1 MSILTNPVTVAV
13 LVLCILCLC
22 KLNVIISMLIACV
35 VGGMVGGLPLTA
47 DTGVDSIMS
56 LLTSGFSANAQTAL
70 AYVLLG
76 TFATAIATTGLADIL
91 CKKLSKVIG
100 GKPLVLIGILTV
112 VAVLSQNLIPVHIA
126 YIPILIPPLLS
137 IMNEMKLDRRG
148 VACAIA
154 FGHKAPYIAIPFGFG
169 LIFQDIVSTNLTVNG
184 MPVTIHDVA
193 SINWV
198 LALAMV
204 LGLLTAVFI
213 SYRKPREYKTLKADT
228 SASDAVSEKLEYR
241 HYVTFAA
248 IIVVVIVQ
256 ILTEALALSALAGV
270 IVMIVF
276 GAIKWNQIDEQVL
289 GGIKTMGL
297 VAFVMLIAGGFAEIL
312 KATGGVNSLVES
324 AVGIMNGSKLM
335 AAIVITLIG
344 MLITMGIGTSFG
356 TVPILA
362 VLYVPLCQSMDF
374 SAPATIL
381 LITAAATLGDAG
393 SPASDTTL
401 GPTSGLNADGQH
413 DHIWDTCVPGFL
425 HFSIPLMLAGII
437 VSQFV

>member
-1 MSILTNPVTVAV
+1 MTILTNPVTVAV
-13 LVLCILCLC
+13 LVLCVLCLA
-22 KLNVIISMLIACV
+22 KLNVVLAMFIACI
-35 VGGMVGGLPLTA
+35 VGGLVGGLPPTSSS
-47 DTGVDSIMS
+47 GPSIME
-56 LLTSGFSANAQTAL
+56 LMTGGFSSNAQTAL

-91 CKKLSKVIG
+91 CKKLSRVIG
-100 GKPLVLIGILTV
+100 GRPLVLIGILTV

-126 YIPILIPPLLS
+126 YIPILIPPLLA
-137 IMNEMKLDRRG
+137 IMNQMKLDRRG

-169 LIFQDIVSTNLTVNG
+169 LIFQEIISTNLTANG
-184 MPVTIHDVA
+184 MPATVRDVA

-213 SYRKPREYKTLKADT
+213 SYRKPRTYKMVDADT
-228 SASDAVSEKLEYR
+228 SASDAVSERLEYR

-248 IIVVVIVQ
+248 IVVVVLVQ
-256 ILTEALALSALAGV
+256 ILTENLALSALAGMM
-270 IVMIVF
+270 VMILF
-276 GAIKWNQIDEQVL
+276 GAIRWDQTDAQVV
-289 GGIKTMGL
+289 GGIQTMGT
-297 VAFVMLIAGGFAEIL
+297 VSFVMLIAGGFAEVI
-312 KATGGVNSLVES
+312 KATGGVNALVES
-324 AVGIMNGSKLM
+324 AVGIMHGSRLVT
-335 AAIVITLIG
+335 AIVITLIG

-356 TVPILA
+356 TVPILS
-362 VLYVPLCQSMDF
+362 VLYVPLCQGMGF
-374 SAPATIL
+374 SLSATIL

-425 HFSIPLMLAGII
+425 HFSIPLMLTGILA
-437 VSQFV
+437 SQFV

>member
-1 MSILTNPVTVAV
+1 MSILTNPVTIAV
-13 LVLCILCLC
+13 LVLCVLCLM
-22 KLNVIISMLIACV
+22 KLNVVLSMLIACV
-35 VGGMVGGLPLTA
+35 VGGVVGGLPITS
-47 DTGVDSIMS
+47 DGGSSIMD

-70 AYVLLG
+70 AYMLLG

-100 GKPLVLIGILTV
+100 GKPLALIGILTV

-126 YIPILIPPLLS
+126 YIPILVPPLLTM
-137 IMNEMKLDRRG
+137 MNEMKLDRRG

-169 LIFQDIVSTNLTVNG
+169 LIFQGIVSDNLTANG
-184 MPVTIHDVA
+184 MPVTISDVTH
-193 SINWV
+193 INWV
-198 LALAMV
+198 LAVAMI
-204 LGLLTAVFI
+204 LGLLVAVFI
-213 SYRKPREYKTLKADT
+213 SYRKPREYKMVKADT
-228 SASDAVSEKLEYR
+228 SASDAISEKLEYR

-248 IIVVVIVQ
+248 ILVVVVVQ
-256 ILTEALALSALAGV
+256 VLTEALALSALAGV
-270 IVMIVF
+270 MVMIVF
-276 GAIKWNQIDEQVL
+276 GAIKWDQIDDQVL

-297 VAFVMLIAGGFAEIL
+297 VSFVMLIAGGFAEVI
-312 KATGGVNSLVES
+312 KATGGVNELVES
-324 AVGIMNGSKLM
+324 AVGIMGDSKLM
-335 AAIVITLIG
+335 AAVIITLIG

-362 VLYVPLCQSMDF
+362 VLYVPLCQKMGF
-374 SAPATIL
+374 SPAATIL

-425 HFSIPLMLAGII
+425 HFSIPLMLTGII